1 MIWSLVNE
9 ASPAAEH
16 AGEHGGA
23 TAGHHIPV
31 IVEWVNHLFGP
42 AVYRIQQ
49 AIMPTFY
56 GWFGGEWHGDPEMP
70 IPKHMVMF
78 FIAVIISTVIL
89 YWLRGKLS
97 VEKPSNRQQVFELLI
112 EGLRGL
118 IKENIGPHGMRYFP
132 AIGTFAVLI
141 GVCNL
146 MGLFPFLEAPTAN
159 FNVPIALALMS
170 FLYYNYVGVK
180 ENGLFGYLKHFAG
193 PSAAMAVLFFPVEI
207 ISNTAR
213 IVSLSMRLLWNIF
226 GDETLAGAFSQI
238 FAWGLPVILM
248 PLALFVAVMQSFIFT
263 MLSILYISEVT
274 HHHEAH
280 EVSITREGVSG
291 VPAEA

>member
-1 MIWSLVNE
+1 MIGSLISL
-9 ASPAAEH
+9 AAQAAEH
-16 AGEHGGA
+16 VAEPGGA
-23 TAGHHIPV
+23 APAEHVPV

-42 AVYRIQQ
+42 AVYRLQQ

-56 GWFGGEWHGDPEMP
+56 SWFGAEWHGHPDMP

-89 YWLRGKLS
+89 RWLLGKLS
-97 VEKPSNRQQVFELLI
+97 VEKPTHRQQVFELLI
-112 EGLRGL
+112 EGLRTL
-118 IKENIGPHGMRYFP
+118 IRENIGPHGMRYFP
-132 AIGTFAVLI
+132 VIGMFAVLI

-146 MGLFPFLEAPTAN
+146 MGLVPFLEAPTVN
-159 FNVPIALALMS
+159 FNVPLALAILS
-170 FLYYNYVGVK
+170 FLYYNYVGIK

-207 ISNTAR
+207 ISNSAR

-226 GDETLAGAFSQI
+226 GDETLVGAFSQI
-238 FAWGLPVILM
+238 FAWGLPVVLM
-248 PLALFVAVMQSFIFT
+248 PLALFVALMQAFIFT

-274 HHHEAH
+274 HHHEAR
-280 EVSITREGVSG
+280 EVSLTRE
-291 VPAEA
+291 EAPSLPVEA

>member
-1 MIWSLVNE
+1 MIWSWINM
-9 ASPAAEH
+9 APSAAEQ
-16 AGEHGGA
+16 GEAA
-23 TAGHHIPV
+23 TGHHVPI
-31 IVEWVNHLFGP
+31 IVEWVNHLLGP
-42 AVYRIQQ
+42 AVYQIQQ
-49 AIMPTFY
+49 TIMPTVY
-56 GWFGGEWHGDPEMP
+56 GWFGAQWHGDPEMP

-78 FIAVIISTVIL
+78 FIAVLISTVVL

-97 VEKPSNRQQVFELLI
+97 VENPSNRQQAFELLI
-112 EGLRGL
+112 EGLRSL

-132 AIGTFAVLI
+132 VIGMFAVLI

-146 MGLFPFLEAPTAN
+146 MGLLPFLEAPTAN
-159 FNVPIALALMS
+159 FNVPLALAVMS
-170 FLYYNYVGVK
+170 FLYYNYVGMR
-180 ENGLFGYLKHFAG
+180 ENGVFGYLKHFAG

-226 GDETLAGAFSQI
+226 GDETLAVAFMEI
-238 FAWGLPVILM
+238 FRWGLPVMLM
-248 PLALFVAVMQSFIFT
+248 PLALFVAVMQAFIFT

-280 EVSITREGVSG
+280 EVSLVPEKRPSL
-291 VPAEA
+291 PAET